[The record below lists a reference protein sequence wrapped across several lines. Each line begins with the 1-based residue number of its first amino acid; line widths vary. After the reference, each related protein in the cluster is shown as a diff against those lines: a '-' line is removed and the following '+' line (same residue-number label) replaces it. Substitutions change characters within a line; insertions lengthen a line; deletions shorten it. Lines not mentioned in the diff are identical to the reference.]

1 MLTADIHPK
10 GRAFA
15 DRVSEESD
23 MPCICCIGNLSCFEL
38 FGLFFCKP
46 TNKWIYMKL
55 ECFCHFSEYAR
66 EGGLR
71 WYCFWLLLLACLPA
85 CPLVHML
92 HVVSWLAG
100 LQDNFY
106 PVESLINIWIY
117 ILRGRNVIPMEGR
130 KVGEPKPTGLPIR
143 FLDRTSNEQENVI
156 CKSIY
161 FPIFWSSFIH
171 SSVVVALL
179 VVHWLAGWLC
189 QKFSAICCGSGRL
202 VVPSYAVDSLSLY
215 SLTQDDACSL

>member
-1 MLTADIHPK
+1 MIQFSIEKKAQPPNNNNNHDIMLTADIHPK

-85 CPLVHML
+85 RL
-92 HVVSWLAG
+92 
-100 LQDNFY
+100 F
-106 PVESLINIWIY
+106 
-117 ILRGRNVIPMEGR
+117 
-130 KVGEPKPTGLPIR
+130 
-143 FLDRTSNEQENVI
+143 
-156 CKSIY
+156 
-161 FPIFWSSFIH
+161 
-171 SSVVVALL
+171 
-179 VVHWLAGWLC
+179 
-189 QKFSAICCGSGRL
+189 ICCTLSLCWLGYKTTFTQL
-202 VVPSYAVDSLSLY
+202 SLSLI
-215 SLTQDDACSL
+215 SEFIFCEEEMSFQWKEGRQASPNQQGFRSDSSIGHQTNKKM